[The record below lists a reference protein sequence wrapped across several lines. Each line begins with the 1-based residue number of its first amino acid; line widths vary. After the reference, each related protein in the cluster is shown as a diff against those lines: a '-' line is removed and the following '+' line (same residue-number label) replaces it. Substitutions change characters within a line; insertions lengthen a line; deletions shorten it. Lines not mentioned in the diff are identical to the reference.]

1 MIKILQVRNI
11 DSFVESRRQKTSEK
25 DRKTVQSILNDVRK
39 NGDSAVKK
47 YERKFNG
54 KSTSQLRVSAKEI
67 KEALSKISLEESPAL
82 YDMKREILDYSSEL
96 MQDLRIR
103 VKKHD
108 KYKEGFLIVCR
119 WIDRNSKYEKGIS
132 FIDGEQVQVPQ
143 RLEKRLR
150 AKGLIFGGR
159 GSRIELS
166 DLKRSFVPI
175 PSVGC
180 YIPGGQA
187 RYPSS
192 VVMSVVPAA
201 VAGVKRIVVV
211 SPPGRNGK
219 IDPLTIAAA
228 KRCGA
233 TEIYKV
239 GGAQAIGALAYGT
252 KTIPKVDKIIG
263 PGGKFVS
270 VAKSLVSD
278 QTAIDMVAGPT
289 ELGIIA
295 DASSDPELVA
305 LDLISQAEH
314 SKDTMCFVITQSK
327 TMANQIQKSIEKLI
341 PGTERS
347 SIIKES
353 ISKNGFIAVCKN
365 ENEMVE
371 LANKIAPEH
380 LELMV
385 KNAKSLSQKITGAG
399 LLLIGKNTPSA
410 ASDYLLGTN
419 HILPTNGFGRTRGG
433 LSVLDFLKLQT
444 VVESEKS
451 ALRKISKSLKA
462 LTDAEGF
469 PNHFRAVERRLD

>member
-1 MIKILQVRNI
+1 LIKILQVRNI

-25 DRKTVQSILNDVRK
+25 DKKIVQAILNDVRK

-54 KSTSQLRVSAKEI
+54 RKTSQLCVSAKEI
-67 KEALSKISLEESPAL
+67 KEAQSKIRRQESRA
-82 YDMKREILDYSSEL
+82 
-96 MQDLRIR
+96 IR
-103 VKKHD
+103 TA
-108 KYKEGFLIVCR
+108 
-119 WIDRNSKYEKGIS
+119 
-132 FIDGEQVQVPQ
+132 QT
-143 RLEKRLR
+143 
-150 AKGLIFGGR
+150 
-159 GSRIELS
+159 ELS
-166 DLKRSFVPI
+166 FRESAYLSIQPAWRGRQTTISSSNTPPVAVKRVLVPI
-175 PSVGC
+175 SSVGC
-180 YIPGGQA
+180 YIPGGLA

-192 VVMSVVPAA
+192 VIMSVVPADI
-201 VAGVKRIVVV
+201 AGVKRIVVV
-211 SPPGRNGK
+211 SPPGPDGK

-228 KRCGA
+228 KMCGA

-252 KTIPKVDKIIG
+252 KSIPKVDKIVG

-270 VAKSLVSD
+270 IAKSLVSD
-278 QTAIDMVAGPT
+278 QTAIDMIAGPT
-289 ELGIIA
+289 ELGIVA
-295 DASSDPELVA
+295 DTSSDPELVA

-327 TMANQIQKSIEKLI
+327 TIAKRIQKSVEKLI
-341 PGTERS
+341 LGTERS
-347 SIIKES
+347 SIIKAS

-365 ENEMVE
+365 QNEVIE

-385 KNAKSLSQKITGAG
+385 KNAKSLSKKITGAG

-433 LSVLDFLKLQT
+433 LSVLDFLKLQI
-444 VVESEKS
+444 VAESDKS
-451 ALRKISKSLKA
+451 ILSDISDDLKA
-462 LTDAEGF
+462 LTDAEGL
-469 PNHFRAVERRLD
+469 PNHYKAVKRRLD

>member
-11 DSFVESRRQKTSEK
+11 DSFVESRRQKILEK
-25 DRKTVQSILNDVRK
+25 DRKTVQAILNKVRK

-54 KSTSQLRVSAKEI
+54 RKTSQLRVSEKEI
-67 KEALSKISLEESPAL
+67 KEAKSKISRKEYRAIGELKFWLGGINEVDVRNMVEEAVKKSGREPMGLLEEFG
-82 YDMKREILDYSSEL
+82 
-96 MQDLRIR
+96 
-103 VKKHD
+103 V
-108 KYKEGFLIVCR
+108 
-119 WIDRNSKYEKGIS
+119 GI
-132 FIDGEQVQVPQ
+132 E
-143 RLEKRLR
+143 
-150 AKGLIFGGR
+150 
-159 GSRIELS
+159 
-166 DLKRSFVPI
+166 RSLVPI

-192 VVMSVVPAA
+192 VVMSVTPAKI
-201 VAGVKRIVVV
+201 AGVKRIVVV
-211 SPPGRNGK
+211 SPPGRDGK

-252 KTIPKVDKIIG
+252 KSIPKVDKIVG

-270 VAKSLVSD
+270 IAKSLVSD

-295 DASSDPELVA
+295 NASSNPELVA

-327 TMANQIQKSIEKLI
+327 AMAKQIQKSIGKLI

-353 ISKNGFIAVCKN
+353 ISKNGFIAICKN
-365 ENEMVE
+365 ENEVIE

-385 KNAKSLSQKITGAG
+385 GNAKTLSKKITGAG

-410 ASDYLLGTN
+410 ASDYILGTN

-444 VVESEKS
+444 VVESNKKRFLE
-451 ALRKISKSLKA
+451 LRDSLKA
-462 LTDAEGF
+462 LTDAEGL
-469 PNHFRAVERRLD
+469 PNHYKAVKRRLD

>member
-25 DRKTVQSILNDVRK
+25 DKKTVQSILNDVRK

-54 KSTSQLRVSAKEI
+54 RNTSQLRVSEKEI
-67 KEALSKISLEESPAL
+67 KEAQSKIDNDWVIEGLIEYYGGAEDVLQHYLP
-82 YDMKREILDYSSEL
+82 
-96 MQDLRIR
+96 
-103 VKKHD
+103 KHD
-108 KYKEGFLIVCR
+108 DIKATLQP
-119 WIDRNSKYEKGIS
+119 GIT
-132 FIDGEQVQVPQ
+132 
-143 RLEKRLR
+143 
-150 AKGLIFGGR
+150 
-159 GSRIELS
+159 
-166 DLKRSFVPI
+166 RSFVPI

-192 VVMSVVPAA
+192 VVMSVRPAKI
-201 VAGVKRIVVV
+201 AGVKRIVVV
-211 SPPGRNGK
+211 SPPGRDGK

-228 KRCGA
+228 NMCGA

-239 GGAQAIGALAYGT
+239 GGVQAIGALAYGT
-252 KTIPKVDKIIG
+252 KSIPKVDKIVG

-270 VAKSLVSD
+270 IAKSLVSD

-289 ELGIIA
+289 ELGIMA

-327 TMANQIQKSIEKLI
+327 AIAKQIQRSLEKLI
-341 PGTERS
+341 PGTERR

-385 KNAKSLSQKITGAG
+385 KNAKSLSKKITGAG
-399 LLLIGKNTPSA
+399 LVLIGKNTPSA
-410 ASDYLLGTN
+410 ATDYLLGTN

-433 LSVLDFLKLQT
+433 LSVLDFQKIQT
-444 VVESEKS
+444 VIESP
-451 ALRKISKSLKA
+451 LDRLDMISELLKGI
-462 LTDAEGF
+462 TDAEGL
-469 PNHFRAVERRLD
+469 PNHYKAVKRRLD

>member
-1 MIKILQVRNI
+1 LIKILQVRNI

-25 DRKTVQSILNDVRK
+25 DRKTVQAILNDVRK
-39 NGDSAVKK
+39 NGDAAVKK

-54 KSTSQLRVSAKEI
+54 RKTSQLRVSEKEI
-67 KEALSKISLEESPAL
+67 KEALSKISAMENESIEGAEYTLATAEDEISAFLFSQFPLYMEEVA
-82 YDMKREILDYSSEL
+82 D
-96 MQDLRIR
+96 
-103 VKKHD
+103 
-108 KYKEGFLIVCR
+108 
-119 WIDRNSKYEKGIS
+119 
-132 FIDGEQVQVPQ
+132 PQ
-143 RLEKRLR
+143 FPTK
-150 AKGLIFGGR
+150 
-159 GSRIELS
+159 
-166 DLKRSFVPI
+166 SFVPI

-180 YIPGGQA
+180 YIPGGLA

-192 VVMSVVPAA
+192 VVMSVIPAKF
-201 VAGVKRIVVV
+201 VGVKRIVVV
-211 SPPGRNGK
+211 SPPGRDGK
-219 IDPLTIAAA
+219 IDPLTITAA

-252 KTIPKVDKIIG
+252 KSIPKVDKIVG

-270 VAKSLVSD
+270 IAKWLVSD

-295 DASSDPELVA
+295 NASSNPELVA

-327 TMANQIQKSIEKLI
+327 TMAKQIQKSIEKLI
-341 PGTERS
+341 PSTERS

-353 ISKNGFIAVCKN
+353 ISKNGFIAICKT
-365 ENEMVE
+365 ENEVIE

-385 KNAKSLSQKITGAG
+385 GNAKTLSKKITSAG

-410 ASDYLLGTN
+410 ASDYILGTN

-444 VVESEKS
+444 VVESNKKRFLEF
-451 ALRKISKSLKA
+451 RNSLKA
-462 LTDAEGF
+462 LTDAEGL
-469 PNHFRAVERRLD
+469 PNHYEAVKRRLD

>member
-1 MIKILQVRNI
+1 LIKILQVRNI

-25 DRKTVQSILNDVRK
+25 DRKTVQAILNDVRK
-39 NGDSAVKK
+39 KGDSAVKK

-54 KSTSQLRVSAKEI
+54 TKTSQLRVSEKEI
-67 KEALSKISLEESPAL
+67 KEARSKISWQERKAIGEA
-82 YDMKREILDYSSEL
+82 DFEL
-96 MQDLRIR
+96 ADSQTDLIFA
-103 VKKHD
+103 
-108 KYKEGFLIVCR
+108 GR
-119 WIDRNSKYEKGIS
+119 WATLKLNVG
-132 FIDGEQVQVPQ
+132 IDG
-143 RLEKRLR
+143 LTK
-150 AKGLIFGGR
+150 
-159 GSRIELS
+159 
-166 DLKRSFVPI
+166 SFVPI

-192 VVMSVVPAA
+192 AVMSIMPARK
-201 VAGVKRIVVV
+201 VGVKRIVVV
-211 SPPGRNGK
+211 SPPGRDGK
-219 IDPLTIAAA
+219 IDPLTIWAA
-228 KRCGA
+228 KDMGA

-252 KTIPKVDKIIG
+252 KSIPKVDKIVG

-270 VAKSLVSD
+270 IAKSLVSD

-314 SKDTMCFVITQSK
+314 SKDTMCFVITRSK
-327 TMANQIQKSIEKLI
+327 TMAKQIQKSLEKLI

-347 SIIKES
+347 SIIKDS

-380 LELMV
+380 MELMV
-385 KNAKSLSQKITGAG
+385 KNARILSEKITGAG

-444 VVESEKS
+444 VVESDKS
-451 ALRKISKSLKA
+451 TLRKISKSLKA
-462 LTDAEGF
+462 LTDAEGL
-469 PNHFRAVERRLD
+469 PNHYKAVKRRLD

>member
-11 DSFVESRRQKTSEK
+11 DSFVESRRQRTSEK
-25 DRKTVQSILNDVRK
+25 ERKIVQSILNDVRK

-54 KSTSQLRVSAKEI
+54 RKTSQLRVSAKEI
-67 KEALSKISLEESPAL
+67 KEARSKISREEVTALQTMSARLSNSSP
-82 YDMKREILDYSSEL
+82 KI
-96 MQDLRIR
+96 QI
-103 VKKHD
+103 
-108 KYKEGFLIVCR
+108 
-119 WIDRNSKYEKGIS
+119 
-132 FIDGEQVQVPQ
+132 
-143 RLEKRLR
+143 
-150 AKGLIFGGR
+150 R
-159 GSRIELS
+159 GSR
-166 DLKRSFVPI
+166 KFVAI

-192 VVMSVVPAA
+192 VVMSVIPAKI
-201 VAGVKRIVVV
+201 AGVKRIVIV
-211 SPPGRNGK
+211 SPPDRYGK
-219 IDPLTIAAA
+219 IDPLTIVAA
-228 KRCGA
+228 KKCGA
-233 TEIYKV
+233 TEIYKI

-252 KTIPKVDKIIG
+252 KSIPKVDKIVG

-270 VAKSLVSD
+270 IAKSLVSD

-295 DASSDPELVA
+295 DASSDPELIA

-327 TMANQIQKSIEKLI
+327 TMAKQIQKSIEKLI

-365 ENEMVE
+365 ENEMIG
-371 LANKIAPEH
+371 LANEIAPEH
-380 LELMV
+380 MELMV
-385 KNAKSLSQKITGAG
+385 KNAKTLSKKITGAG
-399 LLLIGKNTPSA
+399 LLLIGKNTPSS

-444 VVESEKS
+444 VIESKKS
-451 ALRKISKSLKA
+451 GLRKISKSLKV
-462 LTDAEGF
+462 LTDAEDL
-469 PNHFRAVERRLD
+469 PNHYKAVKRRLD

>member
-25 DRKTVQSILNDVRK
+25 DKKIVQSILNDVRK

-54 KSTSQLRVSAKEI
+54 RITSQLRVSAKEI
-67 KEALSKISLEESPAL
+67 KEAKSKISREESIA
-82 YDMKREILDYSSEL
+82 ISTLDWLSDSSERT
-96 MQDLRIR
+96 LRNEIR
-103 VKKHD
+103 RAIEVANRFPYNKD
-108 KYKEGFLIVCR
+108 EQGVYI
-119 WIDRNSKYEKGIS
+119 EKS
-132 FIDGEQVQVPQ
+132 
-143 RLEKRLR
+143 L
-150 AKGLIFGGR
+150 
-159 GSRIELS
+159 
-166 DLKRSFVPI
+166 VPI

-192 VVMSVVPAA
+192 VAMSVTPAKM
-201 VAGVKRIVVV
+201 AGVKRIVVV
-211 SPPGRNGK
+211 SPPGRDGK
-219 IDPLTIAAA
+219 IDPLTIVAA

-252 KTIPKVDKIIG
+252 KSIPKVDKIVG

-270 VAKSLVSD
+270 IAKSLVSD

-295 DASSDPELVA
+295 DVSSDPELVA

-327 TMANQIQKSIEKLI
+327 TMAKQIQKSLEKLI

-365 ENEMVE
+365 QDEIIE

-380 LELMV
+380 MELMV
-385 KNAKSLSQKITGAG
+385 KNAKILSRKITGAG

-444 VVESEKS
+444 VVESKKS
-451 ALRKISKSLKA
+451 AFEYEIVWRTFLKSLKA
-462 LTDAEGF
+462 LTDAEGL
-469 PNHFRAVERRLD
+469 PNHYKAVKRRLD

>member
-1 MIKILQVRNI
+1 LIKILQVRNI

-25 DRKTVQSILNDVRK
+25 DRKTVQAILNDVKR

-54 KSTSQLRVSAKEI
+54 IKTSQLRVSEKEI
-67 KEALSKISLEESPAL
+67 KEARSKSRGDERRAL
-82 YDMKREILDYSSEL
+82 NIMRFRLGSQEMIRQARLD
-96 MQDLRIR
+96 
-103 VKKHD
+103 
-108 KYKEGFLIVCR
+108 
-119 WIDRNSKYEKGIS
+119 
-132 FIDGEQVQVPQ
+132 VPMEFDPST
-143 RLEKRLR
+143 RR
-150 AKGLIFGGR
+150 AFR
-159 GSRIELS
+159 GYG
-166 DLKRSFVPI
+166 KFVAI

-192 VVMSVVPAA
+192 AIMSVVPAKL
-201 VAGVKRIVVV
+201 AGVKRIVVV
-211 SPPGRNGK
+211 SPPGRDGK
-219 IDPLTIAAA
+219 IDPLTILAA
-228 KRCGA
+228 KMCGA

-252 KTIPKVDKIIG
+252 KSIAKVDKIVG

-270 VAKSLVSD
+270 IAKSLVSD

-327 TMANQIQKSIEKLI
+327 TMAKQIQKSIEKLI
-341 PGTERS
+341 PGTKRI

-365 ENEMVE
+365 QNEMIE

-385 KNAKSLSQKITGAG
+385 KNARSLSKKITGAG

-410 ASDYLLGTN
+410 VSDYFLGSN

-444 VVESEKS
+444 VVWTDKS
-451 ALRKISKSLKA
+451 TLRNMQEELKL
-462 LTDAEGF
+462 LTDAEDL
-469 PNHFRAVERRLD
+469 PNHYKAVKRRWS

>member
-1 MIKILQVRNI
+1 LIKILQVRNI

-25 DRKTVQSILNDVRK
+25 DRKIVQAILNDVRK

-54 KSTSQLRVSAKEI
+54 RKTSQLRVSAKEI
-67 KEALSKISLEESPAL
+67 KEAASKISRKESRAISSTDPAEGSLESLIINLRQRKKSP
-82 YDMKREILDYSSEL
+82 KTS
-96 MQDLRIR
+96 
-103 VKKHD
+103 
-108 KYKEGFLIVCR
+108 
-119 WIDRNSKYEKGIS
+119 
-132 FIDGEQVQVPQ
+132 
-143 RLEKRLR
+143 
-150 AKGLIFGGR
+150 
-159 GSRIELS
+159 
-166 DLKRSFVPI
+166 RSFVPI

-192 VVMSVVPAA
+192 VIMAVTPAKR
-201 VAGVKRIVVV
+201 AGVKRIVVV
-211 SPPGRNGK
+211 SPPGRDGK

-252 KTIPKVDKIIG
+252 KSIPKVDKIVG

-270 VAKSLVSD
+270 IAKSLVSEK
-278 QTAIDMVAGPT
+278 TAIDMVAGPT
-289 ELGIIA
+289 EIGIIA

-327 TMANQIQKSIEKLI
+327 TMAKQIQKSIKKLI

-353 ISKNGFIAVCKN
+353 ISKNGFIAICKN
-365 ENEMVE
+365 ENEVIE

-385 KNAKSLSQKITGAG
+385 KNARSLSKKITGAG
-399 LLLIGKNTPSA
+399 LLLIGKNTPSS
-410 ASDYLLGTN
+410 ASDYILYTN

-433 LSVLDFLKLQT
+433 LSVLDFLKIQT
-444 VVESEKS
+444 IVESKKS
-451 ALRKISKSLKA
+451 ELRYHQDSLKA
-462 LTDAEGF
+462 LTDAEGL
-469 PNHFRAVERRLD
+469 PNHYKAVKRRLD

>member
-25 DRKTVQSILNDVRK
+25 DKKTVQSILNDVRK

-54 KSTSQLRVSAKEI
+54 RNTSQLRVSEKEI
-67 KEALSKISLEESPAL
+67 KEAQSKIDNDWVIEGLIEYYGGAEDVLQHYLP
-82 YDMKREILDYSSEL
+82 
-96 MQDLRIR
+96 
-103 VKKHD
+103 KHD
-108 KYKEGFLIVCR
+108 DIKATLQP
-119 WIDRNSKYEKGIS
+119 GIT
-132 FIDGEQVQVPQ
+132 
-143 RLEKRLR
+143 
-150 AKGLIFGGR
+150 
-159 GSRIELS
+159 
-166 DLKRSFVPI
+166 RSFVPI
-175 PSVGC
+175 QSVGC

-192 VVMSVVPAA
+192 VVMSVRPAKI
-201 VAGVKRIVVV
+201 AGVKRIVVV
-211 SPPGRNGK
+211 SPPGRDGK
-219 IDPLTIAAA
+219 IDPLTITAANM
-228 KRCGA
+228 CGA

-239 GGAQAIGALAYGT
+239 GGVQAIGALAYGT
-252 KTIPKVDKIIG
+252 KSIPKVDKIVG

-270 VAKSLVSD
+270 IAKSLVSD

-289 ELGIIA
+289 ELGIMA

-327 TMANQIQKSIEKLI
+327 AMAKQIQRSLEKLI
-341 PGTERS
+341 PGTERR

-385 KNAKSLSQKITGAG
+385 KNAKSLSKKITGAG
-399 LLLIGKNTPSA
+399 LLLIGKDTPSA
-410 ASDYLLGTN
+410 ATDYLLGTN

-433 LSVLDFLKLQT
+433 LSVLDFQKIQT
-444 VVESEKS
+444 VVESP
-451 ALRKISKSLKA
+451 LDRLDMISELLKGI
-462 LTDAEGF
+462 TDAEGL
-469 PNHFRAVERRLD
+469 PNHYKAVKRRLD